1 VDRKWL
7 TFAVLTAG
15 LVAVSLTVGLTS
27 GGGSS
32 DGPPLLLERA
42 TAADGRPELLVT
54 VSDSVNV
61 ASNAHGPTVAL
72 RCLDGNGGTVI
83 DARHTWPLESDGDT
97 PAPHIHQPASQIE
110 LGQIDRCQ
118 VTGTKVELSGRLG
131 IR

>member
-1 VDRKWL
+1 MNRKWL
-7 TFAVLTAG
+7 TFAVLAAG
-15 LVAVSLTVGLTS
+15 LVAVSLVVGLTS

-32 DGPPLLLERA
+32 GGPPLQLERA

-61 ASNAHGPTVAL
+61 ASNALGPTVDL
-72 RCLDGNGGTVI
+72 KCVDGNAGTVI
-83 DARHTWPLESDGDT
+83 DARHAWPLESDGDP

-110 LGQIDRCQ
+110 LGKIDRCE